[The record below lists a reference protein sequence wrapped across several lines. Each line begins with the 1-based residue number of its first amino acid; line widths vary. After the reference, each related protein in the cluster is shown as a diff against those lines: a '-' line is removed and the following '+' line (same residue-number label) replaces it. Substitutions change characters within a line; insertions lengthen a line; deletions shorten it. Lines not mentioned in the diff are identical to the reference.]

1 MKKSLFQKISTVLCL
16 SLLLTCLTIVPA
28 HAAGLSVSV
37 GQSRVSVGNEF
48 AVTVTVSSDV
58 IAWTYQITYSDNLTL
73 VSGKTT
79 PDGSDDEGSPHI
91 NTLLFR
97 ANAEG
102 TGTITASCTNGLT
115 DGNRDYSSSD
125 RATISILPAQSDDG
139 GEPPYHGDGN
149 SDYRSANNALS
160 ALTVSAGTLT
170 PAFDPA
176 VTEYTLSL
184 PQGTEK
190 ITVAATP
197 SDSKAAVQGVG
208 EVTLQPGENKIPLV
222 VTAENGDTKTYT
234 ITAKVAQAPTL
245 FFNYG
250 GAKLGVV
257 KDVEGVTPPTGFAA
271 AAPVAHG
278 GDTLPIWVDANG
290 KHTLVYLVDEQGVAG
305 FYLYSQTE
313 GVLSPYL
320 PLAYGGA
327 TYIYTGIPADK
338 AVVPGL
344 ETATVEAFSQ
354 TLSGWRYEDAA
365 LADFVVLYLM
375 DEGGQYGYYN
385 YDTKNATLQRFSG
398 AVFTDGGETLAVPM
412 LYVYIAAGAAALLL
426 ILMIVFACVSGSRGK
441 KLRALAAE
449 QIEPAEEADP
459 EALPEAAETPAEEPE
474 AEPAPA
480 EKSEEPEVPA
490 EEADPAPA
498 EETAP
503 EETPEP
509 APVQPEAPTA
519 EEVSEPAPAREP
531 VTPEAQEPAAPEAP
545 QEPAPEEA
553 PPAQPE
559 EAPAED
565 KSLEDT
571 LRKLPLDELLQDIR
585 DL

>member
-1 MKKSLFQKISTVLCL
+1 MKKSLFKKISTVLCL
-16 SLLLTCLTIVPA
+16 SLLLACLTVVPA
-28 HAAGLSVSV
+28 HAAGLSVFA

-48 AVTVTVSSDV
+48 SVTVTVSSDV

-102 TGTITASCTNGLT
+102 TGIITASCTNGLT
-115 DGNRDYSSSD
+115 DGDRDYSSSD

-139 GEPPYHGDGN
+139 GEPPYHGSGE
-149 SDYRSANNALS
+149 SDFRSGNNALS
-160 ALTVSAGTLT
+160 TLTVSAGTLT

-190 ITVAATP
+190 LTLTATP
-197 SDSKAAVQGVG
+197 SDSNATVQGDG
-208 EVTLQPGENKIPLV
+208 ELTLQEGENTLPLV

-234 ITAKVAQAPTL
+234 VTAKVAQAPTL
-245 FFNYG
+245 FLNFS

-257 KDVEGVTPPTGFAA
+257 KDVEGVTPPTGFTAA
-271 AAPVAHG
+271 EPVSQG
-278 GDTLPIWVDANG
+278 GDTLPLWVDANG
-290 KHTLVYLVDEQGVAG
+290 KHTLVYLVDEKGVAG
-305 FYLYSQTE
+305 FYLYSRTE

-320 PLAYGGA
+320 PLVCGGT
-327 TYIYTGIPADK
+327 TYIYTGIPSEK
-338 AVVPGL
+338 AAVPGL
-344 ETATVEAFSQ
+344 KAATVEAFSQ

-365 LADFVVLYLM
+365 LSDFVVLYLM
-375 DEGGQYGYYN
+375 DDGGQYGYYT

-398 AVFTDGGETLAVPM
+398 AVFTDSGETLAVPM
-412 LYVYIAAGAAALLL
+412 LYVYIAGGAAALLL
-426 ILMIVFACVSGSRGK
+426 ILMIVFACVSGSRGR
-441 KLRALAAE
+441 KLRALASE
-449 QIEPAEEADP
+449 QTEPAEEAASEAQP
-459 EALPEAAETPAEEPE
+459 EETQTPEESPVEEAETPAEEATPGEE
-474 AEPAPA
+474 AEPAAVEP
-480 EKSEEPEVPA
+480 ETSEEEVVPAAEPAAPEVP
-490 EEADPAPA
+490 
-498 EETAP
+498 
-503 EETPEP
+503 
-509 APVQPEAPTA
+509 
-519 EEVSEPAPAREP
+519 EP
-531 VTPEAQEPAAPEAP
+531 VTPEAAPTSEPAPT
-545 QEPAPEEA
+545 PEEA

-571 LRKLPLDELLQDIR
+571 LRKLPLDDLLQDIR

>member
-1 MKKSLFQKISTVLCL
+1 MKKSLFKKISTVLCL
-16 SLLLTCLTIVPA
+16 SLLLACLTVVPA
-28 HAAGLSVSV
+28 HAAGLSVFA

-48 AVTVTVSSDV
+48 SVTVTVSSDV

-102 TGTITASCTNGLT
+102 TGIITASCTNGLT
-115 DGNRDYSSSD
+115 DGDRDYSSSD

-139 GEPPYHGDGN
+139 GEPPYHGSGE
-149 SDYRSANNALS
+149 SDFRSGNNALS
-160 ALTVSAGTLT
+160 TLTVSAGTLT

-190 ITVAATP
+190 LTLTATP
-197 SDSKAAVQGVG
+197 SDSNATVQGDG
-208 EVTLQPGENKIPLV
+208 ELTLQEGENTLPLV

-234 ITAKVAQAPTL
+234 VTAKVAQAPTL
-245 FFNYG
+245 FLNFS

-257 KDVEGVTPPTGFAA
+257 KDVEGVTPPTGFTAA
-271 AAPVAHG
+271 EPVSQG
-278 GDTLPIWVDANG
+278 GDTLPLWVDANG
-290 KHTLVYLVDEQGVAG
+290 KHTLVYLVDEKGVAG
-305 FYLYSQTE
+305 FYLYSRTE

-320 PLAYGGA
+320 PLVCGGT
-327 TYIYTGIPADK
+327 TYIYTGIPSEK
-338 AVVPGL
+338 AAVPGL
-344 ETATVEAFSQ
+344 KAATVEAFSQ

-365 LADFVVLYLM
+365 LSDFVVLYLM
-375 DEGGQYGYYN
+375 DDGGQYGYYT

-398 AVFTDGGETLAVPM
+398 AVFTDSGETLAVPM
-412 LYVYIAAGAAALLL
+412 LYVYIAGGAAALLL
-426 ILMIVFACVSGSRGK
+426 ILMIVFACVSGSRGR
-441 KLRALAAE
+441 KLRALASE
-449 QIEPAEEADP
+449 QTEPAEEAASEAQP
-459 EALPEAAETPAEEPE
+459 EETQTPEESPVEEAETPAEEATPGEE
-474 AEPAPA
+474 AEPAAVEP
-480 EKSEEPEVPA
+480 ETSEEEAVPASEPAAPEVP
-490 EEADPAPA
+490 
-498 EETAP
+498 
-503 EETPEP
+503 
-509 APVQPEAPTA
+509 
-519 EEVSEPAPAREP
+519 EP
-531 VTPEAQEPAAPEAP
+531 VTPEAAPTSEPAPT
-545 QEPAPEEA
+545 PEEA

-571 LRKLPLDELLQDIR
+571 LRKLPLDDLLQDIR